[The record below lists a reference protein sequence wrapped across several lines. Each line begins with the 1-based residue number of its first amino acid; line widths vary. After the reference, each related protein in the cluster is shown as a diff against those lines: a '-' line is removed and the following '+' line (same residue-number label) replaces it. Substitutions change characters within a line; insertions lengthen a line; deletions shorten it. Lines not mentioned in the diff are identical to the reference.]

1 MPIIASAA
9 ATAAMAATCGLNQK
23 PTFVNPAYASTPLE
37 PMTGFYKYK
46 VGALSS
52 AGCKEREDL
61 QKAISAKSAVDGH
74 RSGGCPRR
82 YPQKLTTLYP
92 AWLQVLVS
100 DTGQFGSG

>member
-46 VGALSS
+46 VGSLSS
-52 AGCKEREDL
+52 AGCKERV
-61 QKAISAKSAVDGH
+61 AVKKTFPF
-74 RSGGCPRR
+74 RSEKIPDPVGADACRR
-82 YPQKLTTLYP
+82 IHC
-92 AWLQVLVS
+92 
-100 DTGQFGSG
+100 